1 MSATFSRSLQQNTN
15 SSKQVKL
22 QLNQSRN
29 TQGLTFDVIAP
40 NIINENRN
48 ANFSDTTITGN
59 LNAEKNILTNKLVL
73 KKGIIFKNTTNTLDL
88 EQAIIQT
95 LSGDLLKG
103 LNNINDLSN
112 NLNYLYN
119 LTNILKS
126 DIILNN
132 SNINYNSSR
141 LDLIENKL

>member
-95 LSGDLLKG
+95 LSGDL
-103 LNNINDLSN
+103 
-112 NLNYLYN
+112 
-119 LTNILKS
+119 
-126 DIILNN
+126 
-132 SNINYNSSR
+132 
-141 LDLIENKL
+141 